1 MSNIKKKDTWKQKQK
16 KMAYI
21 QKEKTLKKS
30 QEDLIY
36 LFSFFV
42 VFLTYHVLSKII
54 PRYVLAC
61 TSRNDND

>member
-1 MSNIKKKDTWKQKQK
+1 METKTKEDGIYTTRKD
-16 KMAYI
+16 I
-21 QKEKTLKKS
+21 EKTLKKS

-54 PRYVLAC
+54 PRYVLEC